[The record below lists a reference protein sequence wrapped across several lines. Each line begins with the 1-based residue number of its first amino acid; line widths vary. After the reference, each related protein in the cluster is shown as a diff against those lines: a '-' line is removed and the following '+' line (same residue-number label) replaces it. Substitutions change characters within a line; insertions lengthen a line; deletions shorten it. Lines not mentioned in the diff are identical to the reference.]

1 MRHVLKI
8 VAGFVLLSTIVS
20 CSKED
25 IGVQTVLKG
34 HVSDNIRGINIEGYK
49 IVLIK
54 SWVGCKNFIC
64 GLNHEEVATAYT
76 DKNGEYSITFN
87 YKLKGK
93 EDERYTLLEQYYGT
107 PYYPEYS
114 KQIEISPGKTNTVD
128 INAWKPV
135 ELRLTVAVLNN
146 VNPPLM
152 IRNEID
158 DSNTAFLNTENIY
171 EENITKTYSLR
182 TKPNTDIRIVFWYYT
197 GDNPFLTLHQKTFSY
212 RTTLDDI
219 NTLSYTIDCSTF

>member
-8 VAGFVLLSTIVS
+8 VASFILLSTITSS

-25 IGVQTVLKG
+25 MGVQTVLKG
-34 HVSDNIRGINIEGYK
+34 HVSDNIRGVNIEGYK

-54 SWVGCKNFIC
+54 SWRSCENFMC
-64 GLNHEEVATAYT
+64 GLNSKEVATTYT
-76 DKNGEYSITFN
+76 DGNGDYSITFN
-87 YKLKGK
+87 YKLKEG
-93 EDERYTLLEQYYGT
+93 ESYTLSEQYYGS
-107 PYYPEYS
+107 PYYPEYL
-114 KQIEISPGKTNTVD
+114 KQIEIVPGKTNTVD

-135 ELRLTVAVLNN
+135 ELRLNVTVLNN

-158 DSNTAFLNTENIY
+158 DSNTAFLNTVNIY

-182 TKPNTDIRIVFWYYT
+182 SKPNTDIKIIFWYYT
-197 GDNPFLTLHQKTFSY
+197 GDNSFRTLHQKTYLY

-219 NTLSYTIDCSTF
+219 STLSYTIDCSTF

>member
-1 MRHVLKI
+1 MKHVLKI
-8 VAGFVLLSTIVS
+8 VAGFVLLSTIVA

-54 SWVGCKNFIC
+54 SWVSCENFMC
-64 GLNHEEVATAYT
+64 GTDYEEVATTYT
-76 DKNGEYSITFN
+76 DERGKYSITFN
-87 YKLKGK
+87 YKLKKG
-93 EDERYTLLEQYYGT
+93 ERYTLLEQYYGT
-107 PYYPEYS
+107 PYYPEYL
-114 KQIEISPGKTNTVD
+114 KKIEIAPGKTNTID

-135 ELRLTVAVLNN
+135 ELRLTVAVSNN

-158 DSNTAFLNTENIY
+158 ESSGAFLNTENIY

-182 TKPNTDIRIVFWYYT
+182 SKPNTDMKIIFWYYS
-197 GDNPFLTLHQKTFSY
+197 GDNPLQTLHQKTFLY
-212 RTTLDDI
+212 HTTLEDI
-219 NTLSYTIDCSTF
+219 NTASYAIDCSGF

>member
-1 MRHVLKI
+1 MRHVFKI
-8 VAGFVLLSTIVS
+8 VTYFVLLSIIAS

-54 SWVGCKNFIC
+54 SWESCENFMC
-64 GLNHEEVATAYT
+64 GLKSEEVATTYT
-76 DKNGEYSITFN
+76 DKNGDYSITFN
-87 YKLKGK
+87 YKLKEG
-93 EDERYTLLEQYYGT
+93 ERYTLLEQYYGS
-107 PYYPEYS
+107 PYYPEYLN
-114 KQIEISPGKTNTVD
+114 QIEIVSGKTNTVD

-135 ELRLTVAVLNN
+135 ELRLNVTVLNN
-146 VNPPLM
+146 ISPPLM

-182 TKPNTDIRIVFWYYT
+182 SKPDTDIKIIFWYYT
-197 GDNPFLTLHQKTFSY
+197 GDNPFRTLHQKSFLY
-212 RTTLDDI
+212 HTTLDDI
-219 NTLSYTIDCSTF
+219 NTLSYTIDCSSF